1 MIKAKMHEYRQ
12 YVKSICCLLL
22 SLMTTLALTMEF
34 DMPDYTD
41 IDFSVSTEW
50 FVNLEKSLT
59 VDAFQST
66 VVFILVLLVSK
77 IIEHANKDR
86 IKFSAYKMFYL
97 LCSMIGLVWLMAKS
111 FVINNSLI
119 NIYET
124 TGQIVKSLIYY
135 IGTVNL
141 LIFIAK
147 AVFIFVDRE
156 CSRPLND
163 MKLNKGMKK
172 SGFKTFLFLMIFWI
186 PHLVMAYPASII
198 SDAWSQLSMFYGR
211 KTFTAHPPPFHT
223 WVIGMAVRLGEK
235 MGSANMGLFLFILL
249 QSVIFAVILSY
260 GIVTMKK
267 LDTPKWLIRLT
278 LFIAVT
284 APCYTAY
291 IGLITKDTLYSYF
304 VVLFIIELIY
314 EYIIPSGGI
323 G

>member
-111 FVINNSLI
+111 FVIILAV
-119 NIYET
+119 E
-124 TGQIVKSLIYY
+124 
-135 IGTVNL
+135 
-141 LIFIAK
+141 K
-147 AVFIFVDRE
+147 ADHQYK
-156 CSRPLND
+156 
-163 MKLNKGMKK
+163 MM
-172 SGFKTFLFLMIFWI
+172 
-186 PHLVMAYPASII
+186 H
-198 SDAWSQLSMFYGR
+198 
-211 KTFTAHPPPFHT
+211 TA
-223 WVIGMAVRLGEK
+223 A
-235 MGSANMGLFLFILL
+235 
-249 QSVIFAVILSY
+249 
-260 GIVTMKK
+260 
-267 LDTPKWLIRLT
+267 
-278 LFIAVT
+278 
-284 APCYTAY
+284 
-291 IGLITKDTLYSYF
+291 
-304 VVLFIIELIY
+304 
-314 EYIIPSGGI
+314 
-323 G
+323 